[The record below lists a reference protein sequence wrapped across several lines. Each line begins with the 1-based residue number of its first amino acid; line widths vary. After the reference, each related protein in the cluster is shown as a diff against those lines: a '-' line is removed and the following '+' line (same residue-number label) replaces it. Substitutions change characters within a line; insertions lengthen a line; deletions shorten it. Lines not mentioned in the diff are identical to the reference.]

1 MSGILPTSL
10 NPKGAEIE
18 RYFDGAPAAALETF
32 IELDKARGRIE
43 RRAVTVS
50 RQTDWLAT
58 RDIPPARTKAARE
71 HRIPLSDH
79 AIAILQ
85 GMETAKTGDYVFP
98 GQRPGRPLS
107 GMAFEILL
115 RRIGSPFTTHGFR
128 SSFRDWAG
136 NETTF
141 PRELAEH
148 ALSHVI
154 GDKGSGAAHVA
165 FDTIDRLGPCEIA
178 ISWLN
183 PTPHTI
189 VVYALPRSSPSTTQ
203 HSLPGGRYP
212 LPGPDLHRLDRAS
225 FAWRTNG

>member
-115 RRIGSPFTTHGFR
+115 RRIGSPFTAHGFR

-141 PRELAEH
+141 PRLQPQ
-148 ALSHVI
+148 
-154 GDKGSGAAHVA
+154 AARSPMTEAVA
-165 FDTIDRLGPCEIA
+165 VMPRRQRHEAREPQGEPPLRRLHP
-178 ISWLN
+178 
-183 PTPHTI
+183 
-189 VVYALPRSSPSTTQ
+189 
-203 HSLPGGRYP
+203 
-212 LPGPDLHRLDRAS
+212 RLD
-225 FAWRTNG
+225 